1 MNCKI
6 TLSSSFSGVQADILQ
21 PFPAQLA
28 ASARKSA
35 LNRPFILP
43 ILLQKPHGP
52 LKKITFTAKYT
63 CYSVDIYEWK
73 VAA

>member
-6 TLSSSFSGVQADILQ
+6 TLSSSFSGLQADILR
-21 PFPAQLA
+21 PSPAQLA
-28 ASARKSA
+28 ASARKTA
-35 LNRPFILP
+35 LTRPFILP
-43 ILLQKPHGP
+43 ILLEKSHAP

-63 CYSVDIYEWK
+63 CDSVDIYEWK